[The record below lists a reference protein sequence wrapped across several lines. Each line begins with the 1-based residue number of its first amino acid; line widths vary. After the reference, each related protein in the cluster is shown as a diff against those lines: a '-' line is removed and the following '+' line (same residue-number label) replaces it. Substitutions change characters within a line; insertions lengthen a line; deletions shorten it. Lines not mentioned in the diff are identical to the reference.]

1 MCAQKQ
7 TNIKKSPK
15 PSLYLCI
22 NWLCVAQMWKR
33 EVFSPGRR
41 GGTKF
46 TGSLREHLWGKGAL
60 SLWQTRVRG
69 NEWWL
74 ERAEKNLRWSVSAKY
89 WGMYGGEGNVQ
100 LFKNSV
106 RMHKWNMEV
115 ERWANL
121 SYSCEMHYLLV
132 TLCVRNPL
140 GHSINSN
147 NLTCHSLKALDEMNC
162 NTRNLN
168 RNPKQSFWFQN

>member
-7 TNIKKSPK
+7 TNIKKITQTFPLPLHK
-15 PSLYLCI
+15 LTLCSTD
-22 NWLCVAQMWKR
+22 VKTR
-33 EVFSPGRR
+33 GFSPGRR